1 MRRRVHVSSQG
12 KGTRLAPLPGAENNN
27 KPGVK
32 LPACVAL
39 KSGGARPIT
48 ILEAVIKQTGAY
60 ARAGGRADGSNREQ
74 PGSTMEYTECTAGV
88 PGVSQPRTCGPEQ
101 PRTAVRQVGYNA
113 K

>member
-1 MRRRVHVSSQG
+1 MRRRVHVSQG

-60 ARAGGRADGSNREQ
+60 ARAGGRAGATENN
-74 PGSTMEYTECTAGV
+74 PAVPWSTPSVPLEYLE
-88 PGVSQPRTCGPEQ
+88 
-101 PRTAVRQVGYNA
+101 
-113 K
+113 